1 LGSYQKRARGFRFW
15 PFQQPGPHRRCI
27 TARAKRFHTVHP
39 LASFRKK
46 PAFVHAGKLLRYRGM
61 DATKAEE
68 APAMMRIYDNG
79 YNCIPRRTDFIYNP
93 TLCPYFFKQ
102 FQ

>member
-1 LGSYQKRARGFRFW
+1 
-15 PFQQPGPHRRCI
+15 
-27 TARAKRFHTVHP
+27 
-39 LASFRKK
+39 
-46 PAFVHAGKLLRYRGM
+46 M